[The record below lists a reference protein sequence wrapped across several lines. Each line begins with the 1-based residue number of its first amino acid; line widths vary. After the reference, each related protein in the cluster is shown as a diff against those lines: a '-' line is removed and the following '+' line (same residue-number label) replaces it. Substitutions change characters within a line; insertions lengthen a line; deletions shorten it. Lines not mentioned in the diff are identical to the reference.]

1 MNPQVS
7 SGTFDSFFAW
17 APWVV
22 GIVIYLMFYI
32 AKRHE
37 NATAHAAPAGAAEP
51 TYACA
56 GCGRRGTREQMVAT
70 DHGGAV
76 GWQCANCASQ
86 TAAVIQ

>member
-22 GIVIYLMFYI
+22 GIAIYLMFYI

-56 GCGRRGTREQMVAT
+56 
-70 DHGGAV
+70 
-76 GWQCANCASQ
+76 
-86 TAAVIQ
+86 

>member
-37 NATAHAAPAGAAEP
+37 GATARASPIGAAEP

-56 GCGRRGTREQMVAT
+56 GCGRRGRREQMVET

-76 GWQCANCASQ
+76 GWHCASCASQ
-86 TAAVIQ
+86 TATVH